1 MVAVTVEDATSGGLS
16 PRAQL
21 TITGLGIGNSVVSVW
36 RTADGVRSPVR
47 GARRVLM
54 VDADL
59 VTDYDV
65 PLGRPVTYEVE
76 VISGPSGASRTS
88 TEPLVVESETAWIMD
103 PLDPSTA
110 VPVLGTHD
118 KDGMPYLRS
127 EALSKLE
134 YNSNSSL
141 FEIMGSDRPMALFG
155 QVRAAQGVPL
165 SMGTRSAEQNT
176 KLRTL
181 MQATAQ
187 LLFRPVPSFGV
198 DLPGAM
204 FMSISKK
211 TEVPVNVSFGGN
223 LTWWEMT
230 ADTVAAPVLKVLT
243 ATFTYGDVAILFSTY
258 QQKQDALVSGA
269 TYLDDAKNP
278 FG

>member
-1 MVAVTVEDATSGGLS
+1 MVAVTVEEVLGGA
-16 PRAQL
+16 PKAQL
-21 TITGLGIGNSVVSVW
+21 TITGLGIGDSLVSVW

-47 GARRVLM
+47 GARRAPM
-54 VDADL
+54 VDAAL

-88 TEPLVVESETAWIMD
+88 TEPLVVDSETAWLMN
-103 PLDPSTA
+103 PMDPSTA
-110 VPVLGTHD
+110 VPVLGR
-118 KDGMPYLRS
+118 KDSDGAPYLRA
-127 EALSKLE
+127 EALAKLE
-134 YNSNSSL
+134 YEADVSL
-141 FEIMGSDRPMALFG
+141 FTVMGSDAPMALFG
-155 QVRAAQGVPL
+155 QVMQARGVPL

-176 KLRTL
+176 KLRAL
-181 MQATAQ
+181 MQSTAQ

-198 DLPGAM
+198 DLPGVM
-204 FMSISKK
+204 FVSISKK
-211 TEVPVNVSFGGN
+211 TELPTTVSFGGN

-258 QQKQDALVSGA
+258 QQKQDALASGA